1 MVVFGGIMYVNNKAL
16 VAKDKDFIELNL
28 NMLNR
33 HGIITGATGTGKT
46 ITLKVIAETLSKAG
60 VPTIITDVKGDLS
73 GCARPGVDSE
83 SLQKRFKKLGIE
95 NFEFT
100 RFPVRFWDTFG
111 NLGHPIRI
119 TVSNMGPSLLSRVL
133 GLSDAQEGIL
143 NIVFKIADDKGME
156 LIDLKDLRSM
166 LQYVAE
172 NAKEYQ
178 MDYGNITNASVS
190 TILRKLLSIE
200 QDSGE
205 LFFGEPSLDIND
217 LMKKSEESGQ
227 GYLNIIEVNEL
238 IKNPTL
244 YATFLIWLLSSFYEL
259 LPEVGDLDKPK
270 AVLFLDEAHLIFSE
284 MNEDIVKK
292 LTQVIKLIR
301 SKGIGVFFISQL
313 PSDIPDDILNQLGNR
328 IQHCLRAYTPKE
340 LKAVKVAAESF
351 RENKEFN
358 TEEAILELGTGEALV
373 SFIDKDGK
381 PSIVSRATIL
391 PPQSLMSEI
400 SEEEISEIV
409 RNGLMET
416 KYRNVYDRETAFEKI
431 EDINEEIRKQKE
443 EELKKQEEIKQKEQE
458 EKEAKRLKKEAKEN
472 ESELSKSVKKV
483 ANSFMTSVGRQ
494 LGNAIIRGIL
504 GTKK

>member
-1 MVVFGGIMYVNNKAL
+1 MYVNNKAI
-16 VAKDKDFIELNL
+16 VAKRKDFIHMNL

-60 VPTIITDVKGDLS
+60 IPTIITDVKGDLS
-73 GCARPGVDSE
+73 GCVTPGVNSE
-83 SLQKRFKKLGIE
+83 SLQKRIDKLGIE
-95 NFEFT
+95 NFEFS
-100 RFPVRFWDTFG
+100 RFPVRFWDVFG
-111 NLGHPIRI
+111 ELGHPIRI

-172 NAKEYQ
+172 NAKDFQ

-190 TILRKLLSIE
+190 TVLRKLLSIE
-200 QDSGE
+200 QANGGM
-205 LFFGEPSLDIND
+205 FFGEPNLDIKD
-217 LMKKSEESGQ
+217 LLLKSEETQQ
-227 GYLNIIEVNEL
+227 GYLNIIEVAEL

-244 YATFLIWLLSSFYEL
+244 YATFLVWLLSSFYEL

-292 LTQVIKLIR
+292 ITQVIKLIR

-351 RENKEFN
+351 RENPEFN
-358 TEEAILELGTGEALV
+358 TEEAILSLGTGEALV
-373 SFIDKDGK
+373 SFIDETGK
-381 PSIVSRATIL
+381 PNIVSRATIL
-391 PPQSLMSEI
+391 PPQSMMSEI
-400 SEEEISEIV
+400 SKEEIKSIVQNGSMEI
-409 RNGLMET
+409 
-416 KYRNVYDRETAFEKI
+416 KYRTTLDRETAFEKL
-431 EDINEEIRKQKE
+431 EDINEELRKQQE
-443 EELKKQEEIKQKEQE
+443 EELKRQEEIKRQQEE
-458 EKEAKRLKKEAKEN
+458 EKEKKRLKKEAKEN
-472 ESELSKSVKKV
+472 ESQVSKSVKKM
-483 ANSFMTSVGRQ
+483 ANSFMTSIGRQ

>member
-1 MVVFGGIMYVNNKAL
+1 MYVNNKAL

-33 HGIITGATGTGKT
+33 HGVITGATGTGKT

-73 GCARPGVDSE
+73 GCTRPGVDSE
-83 SLQKRFKKLGIE
+83 SLQKRFAKLGIE

-205 LFFGEPSLDIND
+205 LFFGKPSLDIND

-244 YATFLIWLLSSFYEL
+244 YATFLVWLLSSFYEL
-259 LPEVGDLDKPK
+259 LPEVGDLEKPK

-400 SEEEISEIV
+400 SKEEIMEIV
-409 RNGLMET
+409 ENGLMET
-416 KYRNVYDRETAFEKI
+416 KYRNVFDRETAFEKI

-483 ANSFMTSVGRQ
+483 ANSFMTSIGRQ

>member
-1 MVVFGGIMYVNNKAL
+1 MYVNNKAL

-83 SLQKRFKKLGIE
+83 SLQKRFAKLGIE

-100 RFPVRFWDTFG
+100 RFPVRFWDVFG

-244 YATFLIWLLSSFYEL
+244 YATFLVWLLSSFYEL

-400 SEEEISEIV
+400 SKEEILEIV

-431 EDINEEIRKQKE
+431 EDINEEIRNQKE
-443 EELKKQEEIKQKEQE
+443 EELRIQEELKQKELQ

>member
-1 MVVFGGIMYVNNKAL
+1 MYVNNKAI
-16 VAKDKDFIELNL
+16 VAKGKDFINLNL

-60 VPTIITDVKGDLS
+60 IPTIITDVKGDLS
-73 GCARPGVDSE
+73 GCSKVGVNSE
-83 SLQKRFKKLGIE
+83 SLQKRFDKLGIE
-95 NFEFT
+95 NFEFSQ
-100 RFPVRFWDTFG
+100 FPVRFWDVFG
-111 NLGHPIRI
+111 ELGHPIRI
-119 TVSNMGPSLLSRVL
+119 SVSNMGPSLLSRVL

-156 LIDLKDLRSM
+156 LIDLKDLKSM
-166 LQYVAE
+166 LQYVA
-172 NAKEYQ
+172 NHAKDFQ
-178 MDYGNITNASVS
+178 MDYGNITNASIS

-200 QDSGE
+200 QDDGK

-217 LMKKSEESGQ
+217 LLLKSEESRQ

-238 IKNPTL
+238 IKNSTL
-244 YATFLIWLLSSFYEL
+244 YATFLVWLLSSFYEL

-358 TEEAILELGTGEALV
+358 TEEAILELGTGEALI
-373 SFIDKDGK
+373 SFIDETGK

-391 PPQSLMSEI
+391 PPQSMMSEI
-400 SEEEISEIV
+400 SKEEIKSIVKNGSMEI
-409 RNGLMET
+409 
-416 KYRNVYDRETAFEKI
+416 KYRNIIDRETAFEKL
-431 EDINEEIRKQKE
+431 EEINEELRKQKE
-443 EELKKQEEIKQKEQE
+443 EALKAQEEIKQKELE
-458 EKEAKRLKKEAKEN
+458 EKKDKRLKKEAKEN
-472 ESELSKSVKKV
+472 ESEISKSVKKM
-483 ANSFMTSVGRQ
+483 ANSFVTSIGRQ

>member
-1 MVVFGGIMYVNNKAL
+1 MYVNNKAL

-83 SLQKRFKKLGIE
+83 SLQKRFAKLGIE

-111 NLGHPIRI
+111 NLGHPIRT

-143 NIVFKIADDKGME
+143 NIIFKIADDKGME

-190 TILRKLLSIE
+190 TILRELLSIE

-244 YATFLIWLLSSFYEL
+244 YATFLVWLLSSFYEL

-400 SEEEISEIV
+400 SKEEILEIV

-416 KYRNVYDRETAFEKI
+416 KYRNVFDRETAFEKI

-443 EELKKQEEIKQKEQE
+443 EELRVQEELKQKELQ
-458 EKEAKRLKKEAKEN
+458 EKEAKRLKKDAKEN

>member
-1 MVVFGGIMYVNNKAL
+1 MYVNNKAF
-16 VAKDKDFIELNL
+16 VAKGKDFINLNL

-60 VPTIITDVKGDLS
+60 IPTIITDVKGDLS
-73 GCARPGVDSE
+73 GCCEPGVNSE
-83 SLQKRFKKLGIE
+83 SLQKRFDKLGIE
-95 NFEFT
+95 KFEFS
-100 RFPVRFWDTFG
+100 RFPVRFWDVFG
-111 NLGHPIRI
+111 ELGHPIRI

-156 LIDLKDLRSM
+156 LIDLKDLKSM

-172 NAKEYQ
+172 HAKDFQ

-190 TILRKLLSIE
+190 TVLRKLLSIE
-200 QDSGE
+200 QDNGN

-217 LMKKSEESGQ
+217 LLLKSEESRQ
-227 GYLNIIEVNEL
+227 GYLNIIEVKEL

-244 YATFLIWLLSSFYEL
+244 YATFLVWLLASFYEL

-373 SFIDKDGK
+373 SFIDETGK
-381 PSIVSRATIL
+381 PSVVSRAIIL
-391 PPQSLMSEI
+391 PPQSMMSEI
-400 SEEEISEIV
+400 SKEEIKSIV
-409 RNGLMET
+409 QNGSMEM
-416 KYRNVYDRETAFEKI
+416 KYRNIVDRETAFEKL
-431 EDINEEIRKQKE
+431 EDINEKLRKQKE
-443 EELKKQEEIKQKEQE
+443 EELRIQEETKKKELE
-458 EKEAKRLKKEAKEN
+458 EKEKRRLKKEAKEN

-483 ANSFMTSVGRQ
+483 ANSFMTSIGRQ
-494 LGNAIIRGIL
+494 LGNAIIRGIF

>member
-1 MVVFGGIMYVNNKAL
+1 MYVNNKAII
-16 VAKDKDFIELNL
+16 AKGKDFINLNL

-60 VPTIITDVKGDLS
+60 IPCIITDVKGDLS
-73 GCARPGVDSE
+73 GCSSLGVNSE
-83 SLQKRFKKLGIE
+83 SLQKRFDKLGIE
-95 NFEFT
+95 NFEFS
-100 RFPVRFWDTFG
+100 RFPVRFWDVFG
-111 NLGHPIRI
+111 ELGHPIRI

-172 NAKEYQ
+172 NAKEFQ
-178 MDYGNITNASVS
+178 MDYGNITNASIGTV
-190 TILRKLLSIE
+190 LRKLLSIE
-200 QDSGE
+200 QDNGN

-217 LMKKSEESGQ
+217 LLLKSEESRQ

-244 YATFLIWLLSSFYEL
+244 YATFLVWLLSSFYEL

-270 AVLFLDEAHLIFSE
+270 GVLFLDEAHLIFSE

-351 RENKEFN
+351 RENPEFN
-358 TEEAILELGTGEALV
+358 TEEVILELGTGEALV
-373 SFIDKDGK
+373 SFIDESGK

-391 PPQSLMSEI
+391 PPQSMMSDI
-400 SEEEISEIV
+400 SKEEIKSIV
-409 RNGLMET
+409 QNGLMEM
-416 KYRNVYDRETAFEKI
+416 KYRNIIDRETAFEKI
-431 EDINEEIRKQKE
+431 EDINEELRIIKE
-443 EELKKQEEIKQKEQE
+443 EELKKQEEIKQKELE
-458 EKEAKRLKKEAKEN
+458 EKEKKRLKREAKEN
-472 ESELSKSVKKV
+472 ESQISKSVKKV

-494 LGNAIIRGIL
+494 LGSAIIRGIL
-504 GTKK
+504 GTKKK

>member
-1 MVVFGGIMYVNNKAL
+1 MYVNNKAII
-16 VAKDKDFIELNL
+16 AKGKDFINLNL

-60 VPTIITDVKGDLS
+60 IPTIITDVKGDLS

-83 SLQKRFKKLGIE
+83 ALQKRFKKLGIE
-95 NFEFT
+95 NFEFS
-100 RFPVRFWDTFG
+100 RFPVRFWDVFG
-111 NLGHPIRI
+111 EVGHPIRI

-156 LIDLKDLRSM
+156 LIDLKDLKGM
-166 LQYVAE
+166 LQYIGE
-172 NAKEYQ
+172 HAKDFQ

-200 QDSGE
+200 QENGE
-205 LFFGEPSLDIND
+205 MLFGEPSLDIND

-244 YATFLIWLLSSFYEL
+244 YATFLVWLLSSFYEL

-284 MNEDIVKK
+284 MNENIVKK

-313 PSDIPDDILNQLGNR
+313 PSDIPDDILNQLGTR

-358 TEEAILELGTGEALV
+358 TEEAILELVTGEALV
-373 SFIDKDGK
+373 SFIDETGK

-400 SEEEISEIV
+400 SKEEIKDIV
-409 RNGLMET
+409 KNGSMEM
-416 KYRNVYDRETAFEKI
+416 KYRNIIDRETAFEKL

-443 EELKKQEEIKQKEQE
+443 EDLRIQEEAKKKEKE
-458 EKEAKRLKKEAKEN
+458 EKEKKRLKRESKEN

-483 ANSFMTSVGRQ
+483 ANSFMTSIGRQ

>member
-1 MVVFGGIMYVNNKAL
+1 MYVNNKAL

-83 SLQKRFKKLGIE
+83 SLQKRFAKLGIE

-100 RFPVRFWDTFG
+100 RFPVRFWDVFG

-200 QDSGE
+200 QDSDE

-244 YATFLIWLLSSFYEL
+244 YATFLVWLLSSFYEL

-400 SEEEISEIV
+400 SKEEILEIV

-431 EDINEEIRKQKE
+431 EDINEEIRNQKE
-443 EELKKQEEIKQKEQE
+443 EELRIQEELKQKELQ

>member
-1 MVVFGGIMYVNNKAL
+1 LFLGGMIMYVNNKAL

-83 SLQKRFKKLGIE
+83 SLQKRFAKLGIE

-111 NLGHPIRI
+111 NLGHPIRT

-143 NIVFKIADDKGME
+143 NIIFKIADDKGME

-190 TILRKLLSIE
+190 TILRELLSIE

-244 YATFLIWLLSSFYEL
+244 YATFLVWLLSSFYEL

-400 SEEEISEIV
+400 SKEEILEIV

-416 KYRNVYDRETAFEKI
+416 KYRNVFDRETAFEKI

-443 EELKKQEEIKQKEQE
+443 EELRVQEELKQKELQ
-458 EKEAKRLKKEAKEN
+458 EKEAKRLKKDAKEN

>member
-1 MVVFGGIMYVNNKAL
+1 MYVNNKAL

-400 SEEEISEIV
+400 SEEEILEVV

-458 EKEAKRLKKEAKEN
+458 EKEAKRLKKEAKEK

-483 ANSFMTSVGRQ
+483 ANSFMTSIGRQ

>member
-1 MVVFGGIMYVNNKAL
+1 MYVNNKAL

-46 ITLKVIAETLSKAG
+46 ITLKIIAETLSKAG

-100 RFPVRFWDTFG
+100 RFPVRFWDVFG

-400 SEEEISEIV
+400 SKEEILEIV

-416 KYRNVYDRETAFEKI
+416 KYRNIYDRETAFEKI

-443 EELKKQEEIKQKEQE
+443 EELRVQEEIKQKELQ

>member
-1 MVVFGGIMYVNNKAL
+1 MYVNNKA
-16 VAKDKDFIELNL
+16 VIAKSDDFIHLNL

-60 VPTIITDVKGDLS
+60 IPSIITDVKGDLS
-73 GCARPGVDSE
+73 GCTIAGENSE
-83 SLQKRFKKLGIE
+83 SLQKRFDKLGLT
-95 NFEFT
+95 NFEFS
-100 RFPVRFWDTFG
+100 RFPVRFWDVFG
-111 NLGHPIRI
+111 ELGHPIRI

-133 GLSDAQEGIL
+133 DLSDAQEGIL
-143 NIVFKIADDKGME
+143 NIVFKIADEQGME

-178 MDYGNITNASVS
+178 MEYGNITSASVS

-200 QDSGE
+200 QEKGE
-205 LFFGEPSLDIND
+205 MFFGEPELDIKD
-217 LMKKSEESGQ
+217 LLLRSEESGQ
-227 GYLNIIEVNEL
+227 GYLNIIEVCEL

-244 YATFLIWLLSSFYEL
+244 YATFLVWLLSSFYEL

-284 MNEDIVKK
+284 MNEEIVKK
-292 LTQVIKLIR
+292 ITQIIKLIR

-351 RENKEFN
+351 RANPSFD

-373 SFIDKDGK
+373 SFMDESGK

-391 PPQSLMSEI
+391 PPQSMMSEI
-400 SEEEISEIV
+400 SKEEIKSIV
-409 RNGLMET
+409 QNGTMET
-416 KYRNVYDRETAFEKI
+416 KYRLAIDQETAFEKL
-431 EDINEEIRKQKE
+431 EVINEEKRKKLE
-443 EELKKQEEIKQKEQE
+443 EEQKKIEE
-458 EKEAKRLKKEAKEN
+458 EKEKKRLKKEAKEN
-472 ESELSKSVKKV
+472 ESMISKSMKKV
-483 ANSFMTSVGRQ
+483 TNSALSTIGRQ
-494 LGNAIIRGIL
+494 IGSAIIRGIF
-504 GTKK
+504 GTRKK

>member
-1 MVVFGGIMYVNNKAL
+1 MYVNNKAL

-83 SLQKRFKKLGIE
+83 SLQKRFTKLGIE

-244 YATFLIWLLSSFYEL
+244 YATFLVWLLSSFYEL

-284 MNEDIVKK
+284 MNENIVKK

-400 SEEEISEIV
+400 SKEEILEIV

-443 EELKKQEEIKQKEQE
+443 EELRVQEELKQKELQ

-483 ANSFMTSVGRQ
+483 ANSFMTSIGRQ

>member
-1 MVVFGGIMYVNNKAL
+1 MYVNNKAL

-33 HGIITGATGTGKT
+33 HGVITGATGTGKT

-83 SLQKRFKKLGIE
+83 SLQKRFAKLGIE

-111 NLGHPIRI
+111 NLGHPIRT

-143 NIVFKIADDKGME
+143 NIIFKIADDKGME

-190 TILRKLLSIE
+190 TILRELLSIE

-244 YATFLIWLLSSFYEL
+244 YATFLVWLLSSFYEL

-400 SEEEISEIV
+400 SKEEILEIV

-416 KYRNVYDRETAFEKI
+416 KYRNVFDRETAFEKI

-483 ANSFMTSVGRQ
+483 ANSFMTSIGRQ

>member
-1 MVVFGGIMYVNNKAL
+1 MYVNNKA
-16 VAKDKDFIELNL
+16 VIAKGEDFINLNL

-60 VPTIITDVKGDLS
+60 IPTIITDVKGDLS
-73 GCARPGVDSE
+73 GCTVPGEDSE
-83 SLQKRFKKLGIE
+83 SLQKRLTKLGIE
-95 NFEFT
+95 NFQFE
-100 RFPVRFWDTFG
+100 RFPVRFWDIFG
-111 NLGHPIRI
+111 ELGHPIRV
-119 TVSNMGPSLLSRVL
+119 TASNMGPALLARVL

-143 NIVFKIADDKGME
+143 NIVFKIADEQGME

-166 LQYVAE
+166 LQYVAS
-172 NAKEYQ
+172 NAKDYQ

-200 QDSGE
+200 QENGE
-205 LFFGEPSLDIND
+205 MFFGEPALDIND
-217 LMKKSEESGQ
+217 LLLKSEESRQ
-227 GYLNIIEVNEL
+227 GYLNIIEVSEL

-244 YATFLIWLLSSFYEL
+244 YATFLVWLLSNFYEL

-292 LTQVIKLIR
+292 ITQVIKLIR

-351 RENKEFN
+351 RANESFD
-358 TEEAILELGTGEALV
+358 TEEAILQLGTGEALV
-373 SFIDKDGK
+373 SFIDETGK
-381 PSIVSRATIL
+381 PNIVSRATIL
-391 PPQSLMSEI
+391 PPQSLMKEVSK
-400 SEEEISEIV
+400 EEIKEIV
-409 RNGLMET
+409 KNGMMEH
-416 KYRNVYDRETAFEKI
+416 KYRNILDRETAHEKI
-431 EDINEEIRKQKE
+431 EDINEIKE
-443 EELKKQEEIKQKEQE
+443 QQAKEELKKQEELKQKEQE
-458 EKEAKRLKKEAKEN
+458 EKEAKKKKKEAKEN
-472 ESELSKSVKKV
+472 ESALSKSVKKM
-483 ANSFMTSVGRQ
+483 ANSAMTSIGRQ

>member
-1 MVVFGGIMYVNNKAL
+1 MYVNNKAL

-400 SEEEISEIV
+400 SKEEILEIV

-443 EELKKQEEIKQKEQE
+443 EELRVQEELKQKELQ

>member
-1 MVVFGGIMYVNNKAL
+1 MYVNNKAII
-16 VAKDKDFIELNL
+16 AKGKDFINLNL

-60 VPTIITDVKGDLS
+60 IPTIITDVKGDLS

-83 SLQKRFKKLGIE
+83 ALQKRFKKLGIE
-95 NFEFT
+95 NFEFS
-100 RFPVRFWDTFG
+100 RFPVRFWDVFG
-111 NLGHPIRI
+111 EVGHPIRI

-156 LIDLKDLRSM
+156 LIDLKDLKGM
-166 LQYVAE
+166 LQYIGE
-172 NAKEYQ
+172 HAKDFQ

-200 QDSGE
+200 QENGE
-205 LFFGEPSLDIND
+205 MLFGEPSLDIND

-244 YATFLIWLLSSFYEL
+244 YATFLVWLLSSFYEL

-284 MNEDIVKK
+284 MNENIVKK

-313 PSDIPDDILNQLGNR
+313 PSDIPDDILNQLGTR

-373 SFIDKDGK
+373 SFIDETGK

-400 SEEEISEIV
+400 SKEEIKDIV
-409 RNGLMET
+409 KNGSMEM
-416 KYRNVYDRETAFEKI
+416 KYRNIIDRETAFEKL

-443 EELKKQEEIKQKEQE
+443 EDLRIQEEAKKKEKE
-458 EKEAKRLKKEAKEN
+458 EKEKKRLKRESKEN

-483 ANSFMTSVGRQ
+483 ANSFMTSIGRQ